1 MRSMSSRNGT
11 EPGGNPGRIPRL
23 GHGLSAGDR
32 HSSGGWSPG
41 AGSLLTSL
49 APGRSLK
56 RLTASR
62 AGRIPPECPSLTPG
76 GPLVNQFAGPGT
88 PHVAV
93 PAAARSRA
101 RVDHRADIRSSAEL
115 GD

>member
-1 MRSMSSRNGT
+1 MAY
-11 EPGGNPGRIPRL
+11 PGRISALPIRL
-23 GHGLSAGDR
+23 HCMGCPPVTGTVPADG
-32 HSSGGWSPG
+32 SPG